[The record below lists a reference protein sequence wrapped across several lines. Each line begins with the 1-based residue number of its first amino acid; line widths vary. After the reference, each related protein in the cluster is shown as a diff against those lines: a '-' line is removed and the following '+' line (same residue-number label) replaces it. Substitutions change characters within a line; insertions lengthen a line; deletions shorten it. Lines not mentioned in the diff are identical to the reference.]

1 MSIFSKWF
9 SSKAQQDEVVPSETT
24 EETVS
29 SEAQEAVGNYC
40 EEGQKQL
47 AAGNYVL
54 AMEYFQ
60 AAIGTNKHDVR
71 ACIGLSEAYL
81 AQGKVNEAEKA
92 IYQLLAID
100 PGSKSAQEQ
109 LDKIKGRK
117 TELEA
122 TTAAQ
127 PKRKYTEEELREKIR
142 ESIKITIGDPSQT
155 SAPFDPQYEL
165 KDYRFPASNL
175 YLAGHDSRDGNIHL
189 DELLSSEEYTNTNY
203 VLPCVVGKT
212 ATNDV
217 CCFDLTKTPNVL
229 IAGASGTGKSTLCH
243 TMIISLLHK
252 IHPAELKLVLV
263 DLKGLE
269 FNYYNRIERHYLA
282 KLQNC
287 DEGVLTDAD
296 KTVNTLNSLCH
307 ELDERIKLLKAA
319 GCRNVSEYNE
329 TFKQRRLSP
338 TEGHRFLPYLVIVI
352 DDYSILVS
360 AKGKESSTPLIRLLE
375 SGKSVGIHAIIGT
388 SRVSTDVFPSQMK
401 ACVPTRIA
409 FRVNSASESR
419 SLLDAVGANTLRE
432 YGEMLVLVPGSTPT
446 MVHGPVVSS
455 MDIDSITSF
464 VSSQRGFTEPYLLKD
479 LTEPKE
485 STYFTDT
492 NERDPLFE
500 EAARIVVQTQ
510 QGSTSMIQRKL
521 KLGYNRSGLIIDQL
535 EAAGIVGPFNG
546 SSSRRV
552 LVGSEFALEQILKD
566 LENK

>member
-71 ACIGLSEAYL
+71 AYIGLSEAYL

-122 TTAAQ
+122 TIAAQ

-142 ESIKITIGDPSQT
+142 ESIKITIGDPNQT

-165 KDYRFPASNL
+165 KDYRFPAPNL

-217 CCFDLTKTPNVL
+217 CCFDLTKTPNVI

-243 TMIISLLHK
+243 ALIISLLHK

-282 KLQNC
+282 KLPNC
-287 DEGVLTDAD
+287 DESVLTDAD
-296 KTVNTLNSLCH
+296 KTVNTLNSLCY
-307 ELDERIKLLKAA
+307 ELDERIKLLKVA

-329 TFKQRRLSP
+329 IFKQRRLSP
-338 TEGHRFLPYLVIVI
+338 IEGHRFLPYLVIVI

-360 AKGKESSTPLIRLLE
+360 AKGKEASTPLIRLLE

-388 SRVSTDVFPSQMK
+388 SRVSTDVFPAQMK

-500 EAARIVVQTQ
+500 KAARIVVQTQ

-521 KLGYNRSGLIIDQL
+521 KLGYNRSGLIINQL

>member
-1 MSIFSKWF
+1 MVPIESI
-9 SSKAQQDEVVPSETT
+9 

-29 SEAQEAVGNYC
+29 STAQKSVGSYC

-47 AAGNYVL
+47 ATGNYVL
-54 AMEYFQ
+54 AVEYFQ
-60 AAIGTNKHDVR
+60 AAIGANRHDVG
-71 ACIGLSEAYL
+71 AYIGLSEAYL

-127 PKRKYTEEELREKIR
+127 PKRKYTEEELREKVR
-142 ESIKITIGDPSQT
+142 EYIKITIGDPNQT
-155 SAPFDPQYEL
+155 TAPFDPQYEL
-165 KDYRFPASNL
+165 KDYRFPAPNL

-189 DELLSSEEYTNTNY
+189 DELLSSEEYANTNY

-217 CCFDLTKTPNVL
+217 CFFDLTKAPSVI

-243 TMIISLLHK
+243 TMVISLLHK
-252 IHPAELKLVLV
+252 IHPAELKLVMV

-269 FNYYNRIERHYLA
+269 FYYYNRIERHYLA
-282 KLQNC
+282 KMPNC
-287 DEGVLTDAD
+287 DEGVLTDAN
-296 KTVNTLNSLCH
+296 KTVNTLNSLCY

-319 GCRNVSEYNE
+319 GCRNVSEYNVI
-329 TFKQRRLSP
+329 FKQRRLAP

-352 DDYSILVS
+352 DDYSILVT
-360 AKGKESSTPLIRLLE
+360 AKGKEASIPLIRLLE

-388 SRVSTDVFPSQMK
+388 SRVSIDVFPTQMK

-409 FRVNSASESR
+409 FRVISASESR
-419 SLLDAVGANTLRE
+419 SLLDSVGANTLRE
-432 YGEMLVLVPGSTPT
+432 YGEMLVLVPGSTLT

-455 MDIDSITSF
+455 MDIDSITNF
-464 VSSQRGFTEPYLLKD
+464 VGSQRGYIEPYLLVD
-479 LTEPKE
+479 LIEPE
-485 STYFTDT
+485 EPSYYTDAD
-492 NERDPLFE
+492 ERDPLFE

-521 KLGYNRSGLIIDQL
+521 KLGYNRAGHIFNQL
-535 EAAGIVGPFNG
+535 EAAGIVGPFSG
-546 SSSRRV
+546 SKSREV
-552 LVGSEFALEQILKD
+552 KIANEIALEQILKD
-566 LENK
+566 LENN